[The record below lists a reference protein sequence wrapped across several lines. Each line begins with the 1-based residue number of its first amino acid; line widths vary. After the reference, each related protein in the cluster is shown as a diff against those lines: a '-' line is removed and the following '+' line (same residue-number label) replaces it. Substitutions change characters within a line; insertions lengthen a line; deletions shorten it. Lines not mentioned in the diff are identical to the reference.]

1 MDEQKMESQTVGV
14 VGPGRMGIGIA
25 TAILAGGPHHQ
36 VHLFDVKKRE
46 AGKEEEALLSA
57 ENEIQTNLRLL
68 QELGLTSGSPD
79 KALPSLSLERRLEES
94 LPSCSLVF
102 EALPEDISVKS
113 GFYSQASS
121 LLPKTTIIASTTST
135 FNLGVFKDL
144 YSQPAQVLVAHW
156 LNPAFLVPLVEV
168 ARAEWTHNQACD
180 HLRKFLESVGKVP
193 VTLKDSPG
201 FIVPRIQVAA
211 MNEAVKILEEGVA
224 DAEEI
229 DTAVKAGF
237 GFRLSVLGLLEFID
251 LGGLDTLARAGGYLH
266 STLGKEHYAPPASVT
281 KKYGAGELGPKTG
294 RGYFDYSGVD
304 TNALFEERYRGF
316 AALLQAFANSPR
328 LSFRGGIHVDR
339 TSGRRTDEET
349 T

>member
-1 MDEQKMESQTVGV
+1 MRGTSMDEQKMESQTVGV

-144 YSQPAQVLVAHW
+144 YSQQ
-156 LNPAFLVPLVEV
+156 
-168 ARAEWTHNQACD
+168 
-180 HLRKFLESVGKVP
+180 
-193 VTLKDSPG
+193 
-201 FIVPRIQVAA
+201 PRSWWHI
-211 MNEAVKILEEGVA
+211 G
-224 DAEEI
+224 
-229 DTAVKAGF
+229 
-237 GFRLSVLGLLEFID
+237 
-251 LGGLDTLARAGGYLH
+251 
-266 STLGKEHYAPPASVT
+266 ST
-281 KKYGAGELGPKTG
+281 
-294 RGYFDYSGVD
+294 
-304 TNALFEERYRGF
+304 
-316 AALLQAFANSPR
+316 PR
-328 LSFRGGIHVDR
+328 SWCPWW
-339 TSGRRTDEET
+339 RR
-349 T
+349 